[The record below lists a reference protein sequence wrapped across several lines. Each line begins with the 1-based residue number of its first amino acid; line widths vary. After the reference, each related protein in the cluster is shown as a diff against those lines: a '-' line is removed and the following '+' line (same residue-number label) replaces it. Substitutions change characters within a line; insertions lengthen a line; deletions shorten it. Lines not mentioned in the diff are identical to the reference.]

1 MLFKLIKYEWRAM
14 MRSLL
19 PVYIAAL
26 ALSVIIGLG
35 SELDIFTRL
44 SAMPGLG
51 FLEVVLTLLQVVLV
65 IAYVVI
71 IVALFVISTIVSVQR
86 FYKGLLRDE
95 GYLMFTLPVKVWEL
109 TLSKAIVSFLA
120 GFISIIVAIF
130 AIGLLSAVDLFEFIL
145 AIFQIPGQ
153 LIGAVNE
160 ALLRG
165 TITPADLTNL
175 TIFAIEFILMA
186 IISAF
191 AGIYQFYAAMAL
203 GQMSRKHKVLFSVL
217 WYIGINII
225 ASIVFYAALFLGAG
239 TVSIMGAF
247 ATAHPMIA
255 VHMVVGAMFIYCV
268 INLAA
273 FILVT
278 NVVLKQRLN
287 LE

>member
-130 AIGLLSAVDLFEFIL
+130 AIGLLSAVDLLEFIL
-145 AIFQIPGQ
+145 AIFQLPGQ

-160 ALLRG
+160 AVLRG

-175 TIFAIEFILMA
+175 TIF
-186 IISAF
+186 
-191 AGIYQFYAAMAL
+191 

-273 FILVT
+273 FLLVT